1 MFKIVIKRTP
11 KPWRRMMH
19 YPAPRREPDKWKL
32 TMGLGVAAWTAE
44 GIIEYLEGIPRD
56 AILAHTK
63 VRQQF
68 NEITLIFEE
77 NIGQKRIPN
86 ELL

>member
-1 MFKIVIKRTP
+1 MIRILIKRT
-11 KPWRRMMH
+11 KPWHRMTH
-19 YPAPRREPDKWKL
+19 YPSPKKEPDKWEL

-44 GIIEYLEGIPRD
+44 GIIEYLESVPRN

-86 ELL
+86 VEV